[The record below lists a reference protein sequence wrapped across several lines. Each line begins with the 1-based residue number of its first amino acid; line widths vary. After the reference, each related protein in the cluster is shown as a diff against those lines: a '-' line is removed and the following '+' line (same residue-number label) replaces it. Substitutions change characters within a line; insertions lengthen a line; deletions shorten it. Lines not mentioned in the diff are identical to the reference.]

1 MDNNIRPV
9 TELSSIQLDALREVG
24 NIGAGNA
31 ATAFAQFL
39 GRKIDMTVPKV
50 NIMDLSDVPELYG
63 DADTTVIGI
72 TLRVLGEAPGHMLF
86 LLDRESA
93 LHLISVLGLG
103 TPEEN
108 KFTEMEVSCLK
119 EIVNILSGSYLNAF
133 NQVTGF
139 SMIQSVPAFAMDMAG
154 AILGT
159 FMVEFGL
166 MGDHA
171 LLVETAFHVDEAQI
185 NGNFFL
191 IPGQGSLDS
200 IITAL
205 GLGNYYA
212 DNSG

>member
-1 MDNNIRPV
+1 MERIRPV

-50 NIMDLSDVPELYG
+50 NIMELSEVPELYG
-63 DADTTVIGI
+63 GADVAVIGI

-86 LLDRESA
+86 LLDRSSA
-93 LHLISVLGLG
+93 RKLIHVLGLG
-103 TPEEN
+103 QVGTT
-108 KFTEMEVSCLK
+108 FTDMEISALK

-133 NQVTGF
+133 NQMTGF

-171 LLVETAFHVDEAQI
+171 LLVETAFHVDEDEI
-185 NGNFFL
+185 SGNFFL

-200 IITAL
+200 IISAL
-205 GLGNYYA
+205 GLGAYY
-212 DNSG
+212 DGTSPG

>member
-1 MDNNIRPV
+1 MERIRPV

-50 NIMDLSDVPELYG
+50 NIMELSEVPELYG
-63 DADTTVIGI
+63 GADVAVIGI

-86 LLDRESA
+86 LLDRSSA
-93 LHLISVLGLG
+93 RKLISVLGLG
-103 TPEEN
+103 QVGTT
-108 KFTEMEVSCLK
+108 FTEMEISALK

-133 NQVTGF
+133 NQMTGF
-139 SMIQSVPAFAMDMAG
+139 SMLQSVPAFAMDMAG

-171 LLVETAFHVDEAQI
+171 LLVETTFHVDEDEI
-185 NGNFFL
+185 SGNFFL

-200 IITAL
+200 IISAL
-205 GLGNYYA
+205 GLGAYY
-212 DNSG
+212 DGNSPG

>member
-1 MDNNIRPV
+1 MDDKIRPI

-50 NIMDLSDVPELYG
+50 NIIELSEVPELYG
-63 DADTTVIGI
+63 GADTAIIGI

-86 LLDRESA
+86 LLDRASA
-93 LHLISVLGLG
+93 LELIKALGLG
-103 TPEEN
+103 SPAGN
-108 KFTEMEVSCLK
+108 IFSDMEVSALK

-159 FMVEFGL
+159 LMVEFGL

-171 LLVETAFHVDEAQI
+171 LLVETAFHVDDDQI

-191 IPGQGSLDS
+191 IPGRGSLDS

>member
-1 MDNNIRPV
+1 MEKIRPV

-39 GRKIDMTVPKV
+39 GRKIDMSVPKV
-50 NIMDLSDVPELYG
+50 NIIELSEVPELYG
-63 DADTTVIGI
+63 GADVAIVGI

-86 LLDRESA
+86 LLDEASA
-93 LHLISVLGLG
+93 LRLIDVVGLG
-103 TPEEN
+103 SSGGV
-108 KFTEMEVSCLK
+108 FTEMEISALK

-133 NQVTGF
+133 NQLTGF
-139 SMIQSVPAFAMDMAG
+139 SLIQSVPAFAMDMAG

-171 LLVETAFHVDEAQI
+171 LLVETEFQVDQEQI
-185 NGNFFL
+185 RGNFFL
-191 IPGQGSLDS
+191 IPGQGSLHS
-200 IITAL
+200 ILKAL
-205 GLGNYYA
+205 GLGAYYA
-212 DNSG
+212 DNSS

>member
-1 MDNNIRPV
+1 MENIRPV

-50 NIMDLSDVPELYG
+50 NIMELAEVPDLFGGADV
-63 DADTTVIGI
+63 TVVGI

-86 LLDRESA
+86 LLDWKSA
-93 LHLISVLGLG
+93 VRLISVVGLG
-103 TPEEN
+103 QSGDTLSD
-108 KFTEMEVSCLK
+108 MEISALK

-133 NQVTGF
+133 NQLTGF
-139 SMIQSVPAFAMDMAG
+139 SMLQSVPGIAIDMAG

-159 FMVEFGL
+159 FMVEFGM

-171 LLVETAFHVDEAQI
+171 LLVETAFHVDDDQI
-185 NGNFFL
+185 TGNFFL
-191 IPGQGSLDS
+191 IPGRGSLDS
-200 IITAL
+200 IMNAL
-205 GLGNYYA
+205 GLGAYYA
-212 DNSG
+212 DSTD